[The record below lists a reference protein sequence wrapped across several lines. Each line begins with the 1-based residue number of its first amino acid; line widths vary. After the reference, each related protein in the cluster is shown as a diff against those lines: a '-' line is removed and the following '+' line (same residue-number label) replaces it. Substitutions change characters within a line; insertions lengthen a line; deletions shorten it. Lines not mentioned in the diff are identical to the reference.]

1 MIKRYNDYNSEK
13 KNFKKFTDTVNEAK
27 SSKKKEDK
35 KSTEDSVNAE
45 QTDVNHNNYQ
55 KNIIDP
61 TVKANIPANVPVQP
75 DVANDKKKQVEIY
88 GKIAKFPKDTKAVE
102 AFNFIDKNKDIK
114 VKSTIWYL
122 LIEKQSD
129 QLQMVKF
136 DANKGVNMNSFV
148 TDLKSYYSIKFK
160 DNTDIVE
167 AFNSLSVIGNDKFS
181 TIANIKNVNV
191 DGKKLITLIIEDL
204 VKLLK

>member
-55 KNIIDP
+55 KNIVDP

-167 AFNSLSVIGNDKFS
+167 AFNSLSVMGNDKFS